1 MPLLLGIDIGTSGTK
16 VILTDEDGSIVA
28 SATETYPLRTPHPNW
43 AEQDPRDW
51 WAATVAAIQGAC
63 GSGGV
68 KAADIGCVG
77 LTGQMHGLVLLDEKG
92 DVLRPAIL
100 WCDQRTAEE
109 CRWITGA
116 VGGAARLRELTCN
129 PALTGFTAPK
139 VIWVR
144 DHEPELYGKIRKI
157 LLPKDYIR
165 FKLTGEYATEV
176 SDASGTLLFDV
187 KGRRWS
193 RDVLNTL
200 GIPEDWLP
208 RCHESPEVTGRVTRE
223 AARETGLAEGTPV
236 VGGGGD
242 QAAGAVGSGIVKPGA
257 ISVTVGTSGV
267 VFAYMDEPALDAE
280 GRLHTFCHAVPG
292 KWHAMGVTLGA
303 GGSMRWFRDTLC
315 EAEAAVGR
323 CAGIDPYE
331 LITAEAAQ
339 AGPGCEGLVFLPY
352 VAGERT
358 PYPDPNARGVFFG
371 LSLRHTKAHM
381 ARAVMEGVAF
391 SLRDCLELVK
401 ALGVSMEE
409 VRVSGGGARSALWR
423 QIIADVFGAPLVTLK
438 VTEGPAYGAALLAG
452 VGIGV
457 YGSVVEACEK
467 TIKPAGVTEPNP
479 PVVALYEEY
488 YGLYRALYP
497 QLKPLFDRTAEIVS
511 RRRWEPVP

>member
-1 MPLLLGIDIGTSGTK
+1 MPLLLGIDIGTSATK
-16 VILTDEDGSIVA
+16 VIITDEAGRVVA
-28 SATETYPLRTPHPNW
+28 SATETYPLQTPHPNW
-43 AEQDPRDW
+43 AEQDPHDW
-51 WAATVAAIQGAC
+51 WAATCAAIRGAC
-63 GSGGV
+63 ASGGV
-68 KAADIGCVG
+68 RPADIGCVG
-77 LTGQMHGLVLLDEKG
+77 LTGQMHGLVLLDREGK
-92 DVLRPAIL
+92 VLRPAIL
-100 WCDQRTAEE
+100 WCDQRTADE
-109 CRWITGA
+109 CRRITEA

-187 KGRRWS
+187 RGRRWS

-208 RCHESPEVTGRVTRE
+208 RCYESPEVTGRVTRE
-223 AARETGLAEGTPV
+223 AACETGLAEGTPV
-236 VGGGGD
+236 VGGAGD
-242 QAAGAVGSGIVKPGA
+242 QAAGAVGSGIVRPGA

-267 VFAYMDEPALDAE
+267 VFAYMDEAALDTE
-280 GRLHTFCHAVPG
+280 GRLHTFCHAVPS

-303 GGSMRWFRDTLC
+303 GGSMRWFRDMLC
-315 EAEAAVGR
+315 ESEMEVGR

-339 AGPGCEGLVFLPY
+339 AEPGCEGLVFLPY
-352 VAGERT
+352 LAGERT

-401 ALGVSMEE
+401 ALGVSMGE

-423 QIIADVFGAPLVTLK
+423 QIIADVLGTPLVMLK
-438 VTEGPAYGAALLAG
+438 VAEGPAYGAALLAG
-452 VGIGV
+452 VGTGV
-457 YGSVVEACEK
+457 FTSVPEACDLAIE
-467 TIKPAGVTEPNP
+467 TDGVTEPNP
-479 PVVALYEEY
+479 PVVAVYDEY
-488 YGLYRALYP
+488 HDLYRALYP
-497 QLKPLFDRTAEIVS
+497 WLKPAFERLAGVVS
-511 RRRWEPVP
+511 RVVSRKD

>member
-16 VILTDEDGSIVA
+16 VIVMDEDGGIVA
-28 SATETYPLRTPHPNW
+28 SATEVYPLHTPRPNW
-43 AEQDPRDW
+43 AEQDPADW
-51 WAATVAAIQGAC
+51 WAAAVGAIRRAC
-63 GSGGV
+63 ERGGV
-68 KAADIGCVG
+68 EPADIGCVG
-77 LTGQMHGLVLLDEKG
+77 LTGQMHGLVLLDEK
-92 DVLRPAIL
+92 DQVLRPAIL
-100 WCDQRTAEE
+100 WCDQRTMDE
-109 CRWITGA
+109 CRWIIGA
-116 VGGAARLRELTCN
+116 VGGAERLRELTCN

-139 VIWVR
+139 IVWVR
-144 DHEPELYGKIRKI
+144 DHEPDVYKKIRKV

-165 FKLTGEYATEV
+165 FMLTGEYATEV

-187 KGRRWS
+187 EDRRWS
-193 RDVLNTL
+193 HDVLGAL
-200 GIPEDWLP
+200 GVSEDWLP
-208 RCHESPEVTGRVTRE
+208 RCYESPEVTGRVTE
-223 AARETGLAEGTPV
+223 AAARETGLAEGTPV

-303 GGSMRWFRDTLC
+303 GGSMRWFRDALC
-315 EAEAAVGR
+315 EAEVAVAR
-323 CAGIDPYE
+323 CAGTDPYE
-331 LITAEAAQ
+331 IITAEAAH
-339 AGPGCEGLVFLPY
+339 AEPGCEGLVFLPY

-401 ALGVSMEE
+401 ALGVSIGEL
-409 VRVSGGGARSALWR
+409 RVSGGGARSTLWR
-423 QIIADVFGAPLVTLK
+423 QIIADVFGSPLVTLE

-452 VGIGV
+452 VGAGV
-457 YGSVVEACEK
+457 YRSVPEACER
-467 TIKPAGVTEPNP
+467 TIKPAGVTEPELSG
-479 PVVALYEEY
+479 VGLYEEY
-488 YGLYRALYP
+488 YGLYRDLYP
-497 QLKPLFDRTAEIVS
+497 RLKPEFDRAAEIVS
-511 RRRWEPVP
+511 RRSREH